1 MMSPLPRLRLTL
13 LLAAWVFAG
22 CGRPFAIQTPPGL
35 VEPRRRP
42 DFAYRAMTPD
52 EVVLGVRV
60 VDAGNADVAFWTEAV
75 WLHMKD
81 LTGYALLTSA
91 DVSSAD
97 GTRGKELRFSHVNHG
112 RDFEYT
118 VRVFVPESTTCSS
131 SEDRR
136 HQGGHEPVSR
146 GARRRDGVPPL
157 QLTRGFDEAHD
168 DGRAAHAGAHRRA
181 RRGPLQET
189 SRSSRGARTRACT
202 APPGARSWAGRAS
215 WRARWW
221 PRGSSRASAWPR

>member
-35 VEPRRRP
+35 VELPGQT

-52 EVVLGVRV
+52 GVVLGVRV

-97 GTRGKELRFSHVNHG
+97 GTRGKELRFSHVDHG

-118 VRVFVPESTTCSS
+118 VRVFVQGHHLFVVEAGGTK
-131 SEDRR
+131 EDM
-136 HQGGHEPVSR
+136 SR
-146 GARRRDGVPPL
+146 Y
-157 QLTRGFDEAHD
+157 
-168 DGRAAHAGAHRRA
+168 RAALDGAM
-181 RRGPLQET
+181 
-189 SRSSRGARTRACT
+189 
-202 APPGARSWAGRAS
+202 AS
-215 WRARWW
+215 LRFN
-221 PRGSSRASAWPR
+221 